1 MRKSIIRMTAFLL
14 MGILLTG
21 CTNQDNNKINTEQEK
36 QTESEMGSGSM
47 SETEET
53 QEVVPQPVIT
63 TVTITAAGDCSLGAL
78 QYHEYAGSFHSYYDS
93 YGENYFFERFKD
105 IFGQDDLTIVNLECV
120 FTDAEDRV
128 EKEFSIKGKP
138 EYAGILTSNSVE
150 AVSLGNNHS
159 QDYGPESL
167 VDTQEAL
174 DEAGVAYAINDTIA
188 YYTTGDGL
196 VIAMVSAS
204 VTAYGNAKDQYL
216 LEGVVEAR
224 SKGADLVIACC
235 HWGIEKVNDA
245 NEYQQ
250 NLGHALIDKGAD
262 LVIGHHP
269 HVLQGV
275 EEYKGKVILYSLA
288 NFSFGANR
296 NPPDKDTVVY
306 QQTFTFVDGVL
317 QDDIVAKMIPARV
330 SGHDTYNDFQPAVAN
345 KEQASVIIERLNE
358 YSKPYGGVF
367 FDEQGRLQIKE
378 AE

>member
-1 MRKSIIRMTAFLL
+1 MKKSIFRMLSFLL
-14 MGILLTG
+14 AGMLLTG
-21 CTNQDNNKINTEQEK
+21 CAQSENHKPETEHASQL
-36 QTESEMGSGSM
+36 ESEKETENVATSE
-47 SETEET
+47 ETEEPLPEPT
-53 QEVVPQPVIT
+53 VT

-78 QYHEYAGSFHSYYDS
+78 QYHEYSGSFHSYYDS
-93 YGENYFFERFKD
+93 YGESYFFDSFKE
-105 IFGQDDLTIVNLECV
+105 IFGQDDLTLVNLECV
-120 FTDAEDRV
+120 FTDEEDRV
-128 EKEFSIKGKP
+128 EKEYSIKGKP

-167 VDTQEAL
+167 VDTKNAL
-174 DEAGVAYAINDTIA
+174 DEAGVLYAINDTIS
-188 YYTTGDGL
+188 YYTTDEGM

-216 LEGVVEAR
+216 LDGVEAAR
-224 SKGADLVIACC
+224 KQGADLVVACC
-235 HWGIEKVNDA
+235 HWGIEKVFDA

-275 EEYKGKVILYSLA
+275 EEYKGKIIVYSLA

-296 NPPDKDTVVY
+296 NPPDKDTAVY

-317 QDDIVAKMIPARV
+317 QDDITAKMIPARV
-330 SGHDTYNDFQPAVAN
+330 SGHDTYNDFQPAIAN
-345 KEQASVIIERLNE
+345 KEQASVIIGRLNE
-358 YSKPYGGVF
+358 YSKPYSGVF
-367 FDEQGRLQIKE
+367 FDEQGNLQIRE
-378 AE
+378 VE

>member
-1 MRKSIIRMTAFLL
+1 MKKSIFRMMSFLL
-14 MGILLTG
+14 AGMLLTG
-21 CTNQDNNKINTEQEK
+21 CAQSENHKPETEHASQL
-36 QTESEMGSGSM
+36 ESEKETENVATSE
-47 SETEET
+47 ETEEPLPEPT
-53 QEVVPQPVIT
+53 VT

-78 QYHEYAGSFHSYYDS
+78 QYHEYSGSFHSYYDS
-93 YGENYFFERFKD
+93 YGESYFFDSFKE
-105 IFGQDDLTIVNLECV
+105 IFGQDDLTLVNLECV
-120 FTDAEDRV
+120 FTDEEDRV
-128 EKEFSIKGKP
+128 EKEYSIKGKP

-167 VDTQEAL
+167 VDTKNAL
-174 DEAGVAYAINDTIA
+174 DEAGVLYAINDTIS
-188 YYTTGDGL
+188 YYTTDEGM

-216 LEGVVEAR
+216 LDGVEAAR
-224 SKGADLVIACC
+224 KQGADLVVACC
-235 HWGIEKVNDA
+235 HWGIEKVFDA

-275 EEYKGKVILYSLA
+275 EEYKGKIIVYSLA

-296 NPPDKDTVVY
+296 NPPDKDTAVY

-317 QDDIVAKMIPARV
+317 QDDITAKMIPARV
-330 SGHDTYNDFQPAVAN
+330 SGHDTYNDFQPAIAN
-345 KEQASVIIERLNE
+345 KEQASVIIGRLNE
-358 YSKPYGGVF
+358 YSKPYSGVF
-367 FDEQGRLQIKE
+367 FDEQGNLHIRE
-378 AE
+378 VE

>member
-1 MRKSIIRMTAFLL
+1 MKKSIFRMLSFLL
-14 MGILLTG
+14 AGMLLTG
-21 CTNQDNNKINTEQEK
+21 CAQLENHKPETEHASQL
-36 QTESEMGSGSM
+36 ESEKETENVAASE
-47 SETEET
+47 ETEEALPEPT
-53 QEVVPQPVIT
+53 VT

-78 QYHEYAGSFHSYYDS
+78 QYHEYSGSFHSYYDS
-93 YGENYFFERFKD
+93 YGESYFFDRFKE
-105 IFGQDDLTIVNLECV
+105 IFGRDDLTLVNLECV
-120 FTDAEDRV
+120 FTDEEDRV
-128 EKEFSIKGKP
+128 EKEYSIKGKP

-167 VDTQEAL
+167 VDTKNAL
-174 DEAGVAYAINDTIA
+174 DEAGVLYAINDTIS
-188 YYTTGDGL
+188 YYTTDEGM

-216 LEGVVEAR
+216 LDGVEAAR
-224 SKGADLVIACC
+224 KQGADLVVACC
-235 HWGIEKVNDA
+235 HWGIEKVFDA

-275 EEYKGKVILYSLA
+275 EEYKGKIIIYSLA

-296 NPPDKDTVVY
+296 NPPDKDTAVY

-317 QDDIVAKMIPARV
+317 QDDITAKMIPARV
-330 SGHDTYNDFQPAVAN
+330 SGHDTYNDFQPAIAN
-345 KEQASVIIERLNE
+345 KEQASVIIGRINE
-358 YSKPYGGVF
+358 YSKPYSGVF
-367 FDEQGRLQIKE
+367 FDEQGNLQIRE
-378 AE
+378 VE

>member
-1 MRKSIIRMTAFLL
+1 MKKSIFRMMSFLL
-14 MGILLTG
+14 AGMLLTG
-21 CTNQDNNKINTEQEK
+21 CAQSENHKPETEHASQL
-36 QTESEMGSGSM
+36 ESEKETENIATSE
-47 SETEET
+47 ETEEPLPEPT
-53 QEVVPQPVIT
+53 VT

-78 QYHEYAGSFHSYYDS
+78 QYHEYSGSFHSYYDS
-93 YGENYFFERFKD
+93 YGESYFFDCFKE
-105 IFGQDDLTIVNLECV
+105 IFGQDDLTLVNLECV
-120 FTDAEDRV
+120 FTDEEDRV
-128 EKEFSIKGKP
+128 EKEYSIKGKP

-167 VDTQEAL
+167 VDTKNAL
-174 DEAGVAYAINDTIA
+174 DEAGVLYAINDTIS
-188 YYTTGDGL
+188 YYTTDEGM

-216 LEGVVEAR
+216 LDGVEAAR
-224 SKGADLVIACC
+224 KQGADLVVACC
-235 HWGIEKVNDA
+235 HWGIEKVFDA

-275 EEYKGKVILYSLA
+275 EEYKGKIIVYSLA

-296 NPPDKDTVVY
+296 NPPDKDTAVY

-317 QDDIVAKMIPARV
+317 QDDITAKMIPARV
-330 SGHDTYNDFQPAVAN
+330 SGHDTYNDFQPAIAN
-345 KEQASVIIERLNE
+345 KEQASVIIGRLNE
-358 YSKPYGGVF
+358 YSKPYSGVF
-367 FDEQGRLQIKE
+367 FDEQGNLQIRE
-378 AE
+378 VE

>member
-1 MRKSIIRMTAFLL
+1 MRKSIFRMTTFLL
-14 MGILLTG
+14 VGILLVG
-21 CTNQDNNKINTEQEK
+21 CGNPEENKPDTEQGS
-36 QTESEMGSGSM
+36 QIESEMDTGTVVESE
-47 SETEET
+47 ETESMLPEPI
-53 QEVVPQPVIT
+53 VT
-63 TVTITAAGDCSLGAL
+63 TVTVTAAGDCSLGAL

-93 YGENYFFERFKD
+93 YGESYFFDNFKE
-105 IFGQDDLTIVNLECV
+105 IFGQDDLTVVNLECV
-120 FTDAEDRV
+120 FTDVEDRV

-167 VDTQEAL
+167 VDTKNAL
-174 DEAGVAYAINDTIA
+174 DEAGVLYAINDTIA
-188 YYTTGDGL
+188 YYTTDEGM

-216 LEGVVEAR
+216 LDGVEAAR
-224 SKGADLVIACC
+224 NNGADLVIACC
-235 HWGIEKVNDA
+235 HWGIEKVHDA
-245 NEYQQ
+245 NDYQQ

-296 NPPDKDTVVY
+296 NPPDKDTAVY
-306 QQTFTFVDGVL
+306 QQTFTFVDGEL
-317 QDDIVAKMIPARV
+317 QAGINAKIIPARV
-330 SGHDTYNDFQPAVAN
+330 SGHDTYNDFQPAIAN
-345 KEQASVIIERLNE
+345 KEQASVILERLNE
-358 YSKPYGGVF
+358 YSKPYSGVF
-367 FDEQGRLQIKE
+367 FDEQGTLQIKD